1 MDIYLI
7 RHTKTDTIKGLCYGQ
22 WDVALADSFIEE
34 AQQLQQKL
42 PKLKSNSLT
51 FSSPLTR
58 CLKLAEMLSDNVST
72 DARLLELD
80 FGDWEN
86 RRFDD
91 IDVDVLTQWTDN
103 FVHLGPPNGES
114 FIDLCQRTRSFWLD
128 VLDVLNEMPPA
139 SEQILI
145 ITHAGVIRA
154 LLANILKLHPA
165 NAFQFRVDVGSV
177 HKLQYLDNYTYINY
191 INL

>member
-7 RHTKTDTIKGLCYGQ
+7 RHTKTDTLKGLCYGQ
-22 WDVALADSFIEE
+22 SDVALAESFLEE
-34 AQQLQQKL
+34 AHQLQQKL
-42 PKLKSNSLT
+42 PEIKSDSLI

-58 CLKLAEMLSDNVST
+58 CVKLAERLSDNVTT

-91 IDVDVLTQWTDN
+91 IDVDILQQWTDD
-103 FVHLGPPNGES
+103 FVHVAPPNGES
-114 FIDLCQRTRSFWLD
+114 FIGLCQRARSFWQD
-128 VLDVLNEMPPA
+128 VAYGMHPA

-154 LLANILKLHPA
+154 LLAYILKLPPA

-177 HKLQYLDNYTYINY
+177 HKLQHVDNYTYINY

>member
-7 RHTKTDTIKGLCYGQ
+7 RHTKTDTLKGLCYGQ
-22 WDVALADSFIEE
+22 SDVALAESFPEE
-34 AQQLQQKL
+34 AHLLQQKL
-42 PKLKSNSLT
+42 PELKSNSLL

-58 CLKLAEMLSDNVST
+58 CVKLAERLSDNVTT

-80 FGDWEN
+80 FGDWES

-91 IDVDVLTQWTDN
+91 IDDEVLQHWTDN
-103 FVHLGPPNGES
+103 FVHVAPPNGES
-114 FIDLCQRTRSFWLD
+114 FIDLYERAGSFWQD
-128 VLDVLNEMPPA
+128 VVQGMPMA

-154 LLANILKLHPA
+154 LFAYILKLPPA
-165 NAFQFRVDVGSV
+165 NSFQFQVDVGSV
-177 HKLQYLDNYTYINY
+177 HKLQHFDNYTYINY

>member
-7 RHTKTDTIKGLCYGQ
+7 RHTKTDTLKGLCYGQ
-22 WDVALADSFIEE
+22 SDVALAYSFLEE
-34 AQQLQQKL
+34 AHQLQQKL
-42 PKLKSNSLT
+42 PCLKSGSLV

-58 CLKLAEMLSDNVST
+58 CVKLAERLCDNVII

-80 FGDWEN
+80 FGDWEG

-91 IDVDVLTQWTDN
+91 IDVAVLQRWTDN
-103 FVHLGPPNGES
+103 FVHVAPPNGES
-114 FIDLCQRTRSFWLD
+114 FMDLCLRAGSFWQD
-128 VLDVLNEMPPA
+128 VVDGMYPA
-139 SEQILI
+139 SDRILI

-154 LLANILKLHPA
+154 LLAHILKLPPA

-177 HKLQYLDNYTYINY
+177 HKFQHLDHYTYINT
-191 INL
+191 INS

>member
-7 RHTKTDTIKGLCYGQ
+7 RHTKTDTLKGLCYGQ
-22 WDVALADSFIEE
+22 SDVALAESFAEE
-34 AQQLQQKL
+34 VQQLQQKL
-42 PKLKSNSLT
+42 PGLKSNSLV

-58 CLKLAEMLSDNVST
+58 CVHLAERLSDSVTT

-91 IDVDVLTQWTDN
+91 IDVDILQQWTDN
-103 FVHLGPPNGES
+103 FVDATPPNGES
-114 FIDLCQRTRSFWLD
+114 FIDLYQRAGSFWQD
-128 VLDVLNEMPPA
+128 VVHGMHPA
-139 SEQILI
+139 SEQIFI

-154 LLANILKLHPA
+154 LLAYILKLPLA
-165 NAFQFRVDVGSV
+165 NAFSLRVDVGSV
-177 HKLQYLDNYTYINY
+177 HKLQHLDHYTYINY

>member
-7 RHTKTDTIKGLCYGQ
+7 RHTKTDTLKGLCYGQ
-22 WDVALADSFIEE
+22 SDVALADSFLEE
-34 AQQLQQKL
+34 AHQLQQKL
-42 PKLKSNSLT
+42 PELKPNSLV

-58 CLKLAEMLSDNVST
+58 CVQLAEKISDKVTIDTRLS
-72 DARLLELD
+72 ELD
-80 FGDWEN
+80 FGDWEY

-91 IDVDVLTQWTDN
+91 IDVNVLQQWTDN
-103 FVHLGPPNGES
+103 FVHAAPPNGES
-114 FIDLCQRTRSFWLD
+114 FIDLCHRAGAFWQD
-128 VLDVLNEMPPA
+128 VVHEMHPA

-154 LLANILKLHPA
+154 LLAHILKLPPA

-177 HKLQYLDNYTYINY
+177 HKLQHLDNYTYINY